1 MVFESFGFENGQP
14 AGVKQDIDF
23 CHFGKSG
30 ESLKFGMRLVILVSR
45 RLRDERRRLHIP
57 QQNFEQYYHWIS
69 KFYK

>member
-30 ESLKFGMRLVILVSR
+30 ESLKFGMRFSGYFSLETV
-45 RLRDERRRLHIP
+45 
-57 QQNFEQYYHWIS
+57 
-69 KFYK
+69 KG